1 MTTYTDVFGGA
12 NVYPSDV
19 SYTLVVVGSN
29 ITLVWPD
36 ETSKFGFPPLEE
48 ALNGGTVRP
57 AARII
62 DLFTT
67 ADGCLVSLP
76 DATKASVGETILFV
90 NRGSYTATIVDH
102 TSISVIAVE
111 PGTAQQVYLYDNATA
126 AGLWNAIQY
135 GSTVSV
141 VSAYSLVGNGITASG
156 STLQQSMPV
165 VTFTSDYTAGT
176 TDRAKVLLWKGSSGS
191 VVFPS
196 TINLGS
202 NWFCHVRNSG
212 SGDLTLNPAGSVTI
226 DGGLTLSLQPGE
238 SATVFTD
245 GTQYYSIGY
254 GRSAT
259 FAFDYAVVNV
269 AGTGTYTLTGTE
281 LNRVSYK
288 FTGTLTG
295 NRDVVVPATI
305 QQYWVDNQ
313 TSGAYTLTIKT
324 AFGTGLSI
332 APGQRAIFYCDGVN
346 VVDADTSTV
355 SLPVQVSQGGTGAVS
370 ASAARLNLGAT
381 SLGDSIF
388 TAASASTVWSALG
401 VAPSGIIDGGTF

>member
-12 NVYPSDV
+12 NIYPSDI
-19 SYTLVVVGSN
+19 SYSSLALTADSVLS
-29 ITLVWPD
+29 WPD
-36 ETSKFGFPPLEE
+36 ETSSSGPY
-48 ALNGGTVRP
+48 AT
-57 AARII
+57 RII
-62 DLFTT
+62 DVSAT
-67 ADGCLVSLP
+67 ASDLSVTLP
-76 DATKASVGETILFV
+76 DATKAGNGETLLINNLGAYAVTVRDSSDTQLQVINAGTVWQLYLV
-90 NRGSYTATIVDH
+90 NNS
-102 TSISVIAVE
+102 TS
-111 PGTAQQVYLYDNATA
+111 
-126 AGLWNAIQY
+126 AGVWESLQY
-135 GSTVSV
+135 GSSVSTAV
-141 VSAYSLVGNGITASG
+141 ASSLVGNGIIASG
-156 STLQQSMPV
+156 NTLQQSMPV
-165 VTFTSDYTAGT
+165 VTFTSDYTVGT
-176 TDRAKVLLWKGSSGS
+176 TDRAKVLLWNGSSGS

-196 TINLGS
+196 AIDLGS

-212 SGDLTLNPAGSVTI
+212 SGGLTLNPAGSVTI

-245 GTQYYSIGY
+245 GIQYYSIGY

-324 AFGTGLSI
+324 ASGTGLSI
-332 APGQRAIFYCDGVN
+332 SAGQRAIFYCDGVN

-370 ASAARLNLGAT
+370 ASAARVNLGAT
-381 SLGDSIF
+381 SLGDTLF
-388 TAASASTVWSALG
+388 TAASTSAVWAALG
-401 VAPSGIIDGGTF
+401 VAPSGTIDGGTF